1 MSVNEDGTV
10 CHVFDVLVHG
20 ERIIHATGLGWAY
33 VAAISKSSVIHGNYM
48 IAESSQCLIQVDTMS
63 ISPRAG
69 VAMKIQHN
77 WVFRLPQYFL
87 E

>member
-1 MSVNEDGTV
+1 MSIDEDGTV
-10 CHVFDVLVHG
+10 CHVFDVSVHG
-20 ERIIHATGLGWAY
+20 ERIIHAAGLGWAY

-63 ISPRAG
+63 ISPRAR
-69 VAMKIQHN
+69 VAVQIQHN
-77 WVFRLPQYFL
+77 WVLRLPQYFL